1 MNNAYN
7 AYKNTTVETADQ
19 GKLILIA
26 YDVAI
31 KHCRLSLEIFENGGD
46 ASERNKHLF
55 KAQDA
60 ITELMSALR
69 MDVGEIAHNLFRL
82 YEYMG
87 WNLVQAV
94 IKNDPTGVHEA
105 LKHLLSLRDAWEYAA
120 RVTRTGVAGEDQ
132 ATSRTFAAKV

>member
-7 AYKNTTVETADQ
+7 AYRTTNVETADQ

-31 KHCRLSLEIFENGGD
+31 KHCRLSLELFGD
-46 ASERNKHLF
+46 DTDPSDRNRHIY

-60 ITELMSALR
+60 ISELMGALR
-69 MDVGEIAHNLFRL
+69 MDVGEIAQNLFRL

-87 WNLVQAV
+87 WNLVQSV
-94 IKNDPTGVHEA
+94 IKNDPAFVNEA
-105 LKHLLSLRDAWEYAA
+105 LRHLVSLREAWEYAA
-120 RVTRTGVAGEDQ
+120 RVTRSGASAEPAG
-132 ATSRTFAAKV
+132 TRSFAAKV